1 VYAEEN
7 HEAGGGLLRAL
18 LCGDQLGQGEHEP
31 SSTRQKRATPCRAVV
46 RNRSPGRK
54 STQKNDTEPK
64 NSAQKNEN
72 SFSTMMPRP
81 TKIETETDQPAGQ
94 KLPPQPTKTKSLR
107 SEDHA
112 KGKARGTT
120 KMQNM
125 IFLLKSTKLQL
136 IHICH
141 RCPSLI

>member
-54 STQKNDTEPK
+54 STLKNDTEPK

-81 TKIETETDQPAGQ
+81 TKIETENRSTCR
-94 KLPPQPTKTKSLR
+94 TKTS
-107 SEDHA
+107 SA
-112 KGKARGTT
+112 ANNNQIT
-120 KMQNM
+120 Q
-125 IFLLKSTKLQL
+125 I
-136 IHICH
+136 
-141 RCPSLI
+141 